1 MTISNNDPHAGG
13 GVNPEETKSAEWWAD
28 FLEREIA
35 TTRDVFR
42 MKPKLLLGQVRS
54 ERQTA
59 DDYAGRELLEL
70 VQNAAD
76 AATEAGGDGRVLI
89 DVGRQGLIVANT
101 GQPFRSGGVESLM
114 TPNASDKPGRNATLI
129 GAKGLGFRALL
140 NWSHEP
146 VVSSGHLEIAFST
159 AHAARQIRALAAE
172 NEGIAKILADEEE
185 FPAPVLGFPAFG
197 PDIDGLPNGPQ
208 RSLLEKSR
216 EHRRSGYDTVIAAPF
231 DDQQAFA
238 RAVAQADEF
247 ESTFLLFVPS
257 LVEIALNVE
266 GHDPVVWKRHS
277 VGKDVYEIE
286 ITASGAANSQKWI
299 CKREK
304 GETSIK
310 GKVSTFELALAFRL
324 DRPIASAFLHSYFPT
339 SVRLPFPALFHATL
353 ELASNRK
360 AFREKSDRNDAVLR
374 ALAAFYARVLQ
385 QLVRTKQIANAMD
398 YLARDKEFPDPLKTF
413 EEEIYEAVRPLDL
426 IPTMRGQR
434 RSATTVRRGPAGYET
449 YLPGRLF
456 ADLAKS
462 RNASD
467 LAVMGRLG
475 VEMLKESAVLRVLR
489 AAVLTMEERATVI
502 AGVAQ
507 NIPVSDH
514 VRWKWLFVDQ
524 HERAFA
530 PRNTPFPPPA
540 DENKLPELP
549 TWASSKF
556 IHPKLWRFL
565 LRRVEGQTPRE
576 KIRRLSGFGLTE
588 YSNESIIASLRQ
600 QAARA
605 LARRGADQG
614 SVQRQLLQ
622 TVFALYDPDNRA
634 PPGAFKV
641 CCADG
646 VWREAKE
653 LHLSAEYGITGRINA
668 ALYASAQELLLAEA
682 KENGLVDAA
691 RDPAQ
696 FFIWIGVNEWPR
708 ATTVVLP
715 NNLRR
720 RLLEALPAE
729 ITVSDSN
736 SHQSFQKN
744 EIQWAYNFV
753 AECSMIVGLENI
765 LETADSDAI
774 LAWLGQDPRFD
785 QASPQPFAT
794 SAKGRKGG
802 TSGFR
807 KYHGPLPDIVR
818 GLISDTPWLACKDG
832 TRRAPA
838 ESMVQPLRLAELFSV
853 PRPAAVGSEERFGL
867 THPIW
872 RRGLENASVPQY
884 LADLSEGRVFDILR
898 GLKDREV
905 TDDVIRRLYQQVLE
919 LETFDAARAISERQK
934 FLRHGK
940 LLVRKGHE
948 RIWVRPS
955 EALYADQTGFPA
967 AARDFLALIE
977 LPPRRNTGNVEE
989 RFGVRALSQQ
999 QYRIEVTSI
1008 DEEPGALAAMLRST
1022 FDRTK
1027 PFIRALRASDG
1038 SPAPRLRRFERLQ
1051 LCVAHTVEIAVTLGS
1066 QQRFE
1071 GSLDL
1076 WSHVLRDDELV
1087 VAIDNRLS
1095 PAQIQALAHEAVAD
1109 GIAEVFEL
1117 QSGADFSKLL
1127 SAPED
1132 GLRSILFRRML
1143 PDLSDQE
1150 MDELLAD
1157 FDLDDERYDPVQVD
1171 ATILPR
1177 SSAAPPTLPP
1187 VAPLSPAANTNS
1199 PAVRP
1204 ENPSAV
1210 SASEVDPG
1218 KTASL
1223 PDPSVRRR
1231 LLVRVGGGTGPLS
1244 GSTQLDPYRAG
1255 DAEDWA
1261 SMFEESEGR
1270 YPLNVDHLRGQGA
1283 YGCDRLSFESDSDRT
1298 AFMEDPKRTDLV
1310 VRFIEVKSGSIELT
1324 ETEVRAAELRGAR
1337 YFIYRIAFDDAS
1349 RDSADLTMLADPL
1362 AYRQALLARYEFRID
1377 AVGDRQR
1384 YQLQAASDSAA
1395 EEQEVVEMAAD
1406 IGI

>member
-1 MTISNNDPHAGG
+1 MTVSNNDPHAGG
-13 GVNPEETKSAEWWAD
+13 AVSSEETWSAEWWAD
-28 FLEREIA
+28 FLKRELA

-42 MKPKLLLGQVRS
+42 LKPRLLLGQGRS

-59 DDYAGRELLEL
+59 GDYAGRELLEL

-76 AATEAGGDGRVLI
+76 AATEGGGNGRVLI

-101 GQPFRSGGVESLM
+101 GQPFRSRGVESLM

-146 VVSSGHLEIAFST
+146 VVSSGHLEIAFSS

-172 NEGIAKILADEEE
+172 NEEIAKILAVEEE

-197 PDIDGLPNGPQ
+197 PDIEGLPNGPQ
-208 RSLLEKSR
+208 RSLLKKSR
-216 EHRRSGYDTVIAAPF
+216 EHRQSGYDTVIAAPF
-231 DDQQAFA
+231 DDQQAYE
-238 RAVAQADEF
+238 RAVVQADEF
-247 ESTFLLFVPS
+247 DSTFLLFVPS

-266 GHDPVVWKRHS
+266 GRRPVVWKRHS

-286 ITASGAANSQKWI
+286 IVASSAANSQKWI

-310 GKVSTFELALAFRL
+310 GKATTFELALAIRL
-324 DRPIASAFLHSYFPT
+324 DRPIASSFLHSYFPT
-339 SVRLPFPALFHATL
+339 SLRLPFPALFHATL

-360 AFREKSDRNDAVLR
+360 AIREKSDRNDAVLR
-374 ALAAFYARVLQ
+374 ALAHFYARVLK
-385 QLVRTKQIANAMD
+385 QLVRSKQIANAID
-398 YLARDKEFPDPLKTF
+398 FLARDKEFPDPLKTF
-413 EEEIYEAVRPLDL
+413 EEEVYEAVRPLEL
-426 IPTMRGQR
+426 IPTMRGR
-434 RSATTVRRGPAGYET
+434 RLSAKTVRRGPAGYERH
-449 YLPGRLF
+449 LPGRLF

-475 VEMLKESAVLRVLR
+475 IEILKESAVLRVLR
-489 AAVLTMEERATVI
+489 AAELTMEERATVI
-502 AGVAQ
+502 AGVART
-507 NIPVSDH
+507 IPLSDH
-514 VRWKWLFVDQ
+514 VKWKWLLVDQ

-540 DENKLPELP
+540 NETKLPELP

-556 IHPKLWRFL
+556 IHPKLWRL
-565 LRRVEGQTPRE
+565 LMRRVEGQTPRE
-576 KIRRLSGFGLTE
+576 KIRQLYGFGLTE

-600 QAARA
+600 QAART

-614 SVQRQLLQ
+614 LVQRQLLQ
-622 TVFALYDPDNRA
+622 TVFDLYDPHNRT
-634 PPGAFKV
+634 PPGTFKV
-641 CCADG
+641 CSADG

-653 LHLSAEYGITGRINA
+653 LHLSAEYGTTGRINA
-668 ALYASAQELLLAEA
+668 ALYASAPELLLAKA
-682 KENGLVDAA
+682 KENGIVDAA

-708 ATTVVLP
+708 TATVVLP
-715 NNLRR
+715 NNLRQ
-720 RLLEALPAE
+720 RLLEVLPAE
-729 ITVSDSN
+729 VTVSDSN

-765 LETADSDAI
+765 LGTADSDAI

-785 QASPQPFAT
+785 QASPEPFAT

-802 TSGFR
+802 ASGFR

-818 GLISDTPWLACKDG
+818 GLISDTPWLACKDD

-853 PRPAAVGSEERFGL
+853 PRPAAVGSDERYGL

-872 RRGLENASVPQY
+872 RRGLENASVPQN
-884 LADLSEGRVFDILR
+884 LAHLSEGRLFDIFR

-905 TDDVIRRLYQQVLE
+905 NGDVVRRLYQQVLE
-919 LETFDAARAISERQK
+919 LETFDADRALSERQE

-955 EALYADQTGFPA
+955 EALYVDQTGFPA

-989 RFGVRALSQQ
+989 RFGVKAFSQQ
-999 QYRIEVTSI
+999 QHRIEVISI
-1008 DEEPGALAAMLRST
+1008 DEERGALAAMLRST

-1038 SPAPRLRRFERLQ
+1038 SPAPRLRRFERLR

-1066 QQRFE
+1066 QRRFE

-1087 VAIDNRLS
+1087 VTIDNRLS
-1095 PAQIQALAHEAVAD
+1095 PAQAQALAHEAVAD
-1109 GIAEVFEL
+1109 GIAEVLEL

-1127 SAPED
+1127 SAPDD
-1132 GLRSILFRRML
+1132 GLRSILLHRML

-1157 FDLDDERYDPVQVD
+1157 FDLDDEHYDPVQVD
-1171 ATILPR
+1171 A
-1177 SSAAPPTLPP
+1177 STLSR
-1187 VAPLSPAANTNS
+1187 SPAAPLTSPPVSPLTPTVDTNS

-1210 SASEVDPG
+1210 SASKVDHG
-1218 KTASL
+1218 KTVSL
-1223 PDPSVRRR
+1223 PDPGLRRK

-1244 GSTQLDPYRAG
+1244 GSAPLDPYRAG
-1255 DAEDWA
+1255 DAEEWA

-1270 YPLNVDHLRGQGA
+1270 YPLDVDHLRGQGA
-1283 YGCDRLSFESDSDRT
+1283 YGCDRLSFESASDRA

-1310 VRFIEVKSGSIELT
+1310 ARFIEVKSGSIELT
-1324 ETEVRAAELRGAR
+1324 ETEVRSAEMRGAR
-1337 YFIYRIAFDDAS
+1337 YFIYRIVFDDAS
-1349 RDSADLTMLADPL
+1349 RDSADLTMLADPI

-1377 AVGDRQR
+1377 AVDDRQR
-1384 YQLQAASDSAA
+1384 YQLQAVSDFAKG
-1395 EEQEVVEMAAD
+1395 ED
-1406 IGI
+1406 KFI

>member
-1 MTISNNDPHAGG
+1 MTPQ
-13 GVNPEETKSAEWWAD
+13 ETKSAEWWED

-76 AATEAGGDGRVLI
+76 AATEAGGNGRVLI
-89 DVGRQGLIVANT
+89 DVSRQGLIVANS
-101 GQPFRSGGVESLM
+101 GQAFRPGGVESLM

-146 VVSSGHLEIAFST
+146 IVLSGHLEMAFSSV
-159 AHAARQIRALAAE
+159 HAAKHIRALAAE
-172 NEGIAKILADEEE
+172 SEGIAKILADEEE

-208 RSLLEKSR
+208 RSLLDKSR

-238 RAVAQADEF
+238 RAVTQADEF

-266 GHDPVVWKRHS
+266 DRDPVVWKRHS

-286 ITASGAANSQKWI
+286 IITGSAASSQKWI
-299 CKREK
+299 CKREN

-310 GKVSTFELALAFRL
+310 GKASTFELALAFRL
-324 DRPIASAFLHSYFPT
+324 DRAITPTFLHSYFPT
-339 SVRLPFPALFHATL
+339 SLRLPFPALFHATL

-360 AFREKSDRNDAVLR
+360 AIREKSDRNDAVLR
-374 ALAAFYARVLQ
+374 ALAGFYARVLQ
-385 QLVRTKQIANAMD
+385 QLVRTKQIVSAMD

-413 EEEIYEAVRPLDL
+413 EEEVYEAARPLDL
-426 IPTMRGQR
+426 IPTMRGR
-434 RSATTVRRGPAGYET
+434 RLSATSIRRGPAGYET
-449 YLPGRLF
+449 YLPSRLF

-462 RNASD
+462 RNAND

-489 AAVLTMEERATVI
+489 AAELTMDERATVI
-502 AGVAQ
+502 AGVAR
-507 NIPVSDH
+507 NIPTSDH
-514 VRWKWLFVDQ
+514 ARWKWLLVDQ
-524 HERAFA
+524 HERALA

-556 IHPKLWRFL
+556 IHPKLWRL
-565 LRRVEGQTPRE
+565 LMRKVEGQTPRE

-588 YSNESIIASLRQ
+588 YSTESIIASLRQ

-614 SVQRQLLQ
+614 LVQRQLLQ

-641 CCADG
+641 RSADG

-653 LHLSAEYGITGRINA
+653 VHLSADYGTTGRINA
-668 ALYASAQELLLAEA
+668 ALYATAPELLLAEA
-682 KENGLVDAA
+682 KENGIVDSA

-708 ATTVVLP
+708 ATNVVLP
-715 NNLRR
+715 NNLRP
-720 RLLEALPAE
+720 RLLQALPTE
-729 ITVSDSN
+729 ITVNDSS

-744 EIQWAYNFV
+744 EIQWAHNFV
-753 AECSMIVGLENI
+753 VECSMIVGLEKI
-765 LETADSDAI
+765 LDTADSDAI

-785 QASPQPFAT
+785 KASSQPFMT

-802 TSGFR
+802 TSSFR
-807 KYHGPLPDIVR
+807 KYHGPLPDLVR
-818 GLISDTPWLACKDG
+818 GLISDTPWLACKDD
-832 TRRAPA
+832 TRRAPT
-838 ESMVQPLRLAELFSV
+838 ESMLQPLRLIELFSV
-853 PRPAAVGSEERFGL
+853 PRPAAVGSDERFGL

-884 LADLSEGRVFDILR
+884 LADIPEGRVFDILR
-898 GLKDREV
+898 CLEDRKV
-905 TDDVIRRLYQQVLE
+905 TDDVVRRFYQQVLE
-919 LETFDAARAISERQK
+919 LETFDVARAVSERQK

-940 LLVRKGHE
+940 LLVIRGHE

-955 EALYADQTGFPA
+955 EAIYADQTGFPA

-977 LPPRRNTGNVEE
+977 LPPRRNTRNVEE
-989 RFGVRALSQQ
+989 RFGVKAFSQQ
-999 QYRIEVTSI
+999 QHNIEVTRI
-1008 DEEPGALAAMLRST
+1008 DEEPGALAAMLRLT

-1038 SPAPRLRRFERLQ
+1038 SPAPRLRRFERLR
-1051 LCVAHTVEIAVTLGS
+1051 LCVARTVEIAVTLGS
-1066 QQRFE
+1066 RQRFE
-1071 GSLDL
+1071 GSLDM
-1076 WSHVLRDDELV
+1076 WSHVLHDDELV
-1087 VAIDNRLS
+1087 IAIDNRLTS
-1095 PAQIQALAHEAVAD
+1095 AQVQALAQEAVAD

-1127 SAPED
+1127 SAPEN
-1132 GLRSILFRRML
+1132 GLRSILLHRML
-1143 PDLSDQE
+1143 PDLSDEE
-1150 MDELLAD
+1150 MNELLGN
-1157 FDLDDERYDPVQVD
+1157 FDLDDEKYDPVQVN
-1171 ATILPR
+1171 ASILAR
-1177 SSAAPPTLPP
+1177 SPAAPPTPQP
-1187 VAPLSPAANTNS
+1187 VAPVLLAVDTSS
-1199 PAVRP
+1199 SAVRP

-1210 SASEVDPG
+1210 FASEVDPG

-1223 PDPSVRRR
+1223 PDPGVRRR
-1231 LLVRVGGGTGPLS
+1231 LLVRVGGGTGPLR
-1244 GSTQLDPYRAG
+1244 GYKPLDPYRTA
-1255 DAEDWA
+1255 DAEEWA

-1270 YPLNVDHLRGQGA
+1270 YPLDVDHLRGQGA
-1283 YGCDRLSFESDSDRT
+1283 YGCDRLSFKSDSDRT
-1298 AFMEDPKRTDLV
+1298 AFIEDPKRTDLV
-1310 VRFIEVKSGSIELT
+1310 ARFIEVKSGSIELT
-1324 ETEVRAAELRGAR
+1324 ETEVRAAELRGAL
-1337 YFIYRIAFDDAS
+1337 YFIYRIIFDDAS
-1349 RDSADLTMLADPL
+1349 RDFADLTVLADPL

-1377 AVGDRQR
+1377 AVDDRQR
-1384 YQLQAASDSAA
+1384 YQLQAASGSVA
-1395 EEQEVVEMAAD
+1395 ERQDAVELVEDA
-1406 IGI
+1406 GI